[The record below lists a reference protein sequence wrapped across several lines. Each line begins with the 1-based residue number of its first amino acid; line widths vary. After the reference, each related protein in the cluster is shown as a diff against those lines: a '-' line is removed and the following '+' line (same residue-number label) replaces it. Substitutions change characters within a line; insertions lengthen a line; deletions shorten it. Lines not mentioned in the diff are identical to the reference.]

1 MNFFLLKNRIIGFCL
16 ISVITIFSCEE
27 AAIPVKD
34 DGVPMKLDT
43 ISFPVIKAMSYQV
56 PPEMG
61 RTDLLYFGNN
71 DGYNFSYNLIKLD
84 SSSVTA
90 GTPFSFYNDSL
101 IIVDSLKFSL
111 RFDSDSIENNPE
123 FQLRYFPDGG
133 DSVFNELESNYINF
147 DKSIASTFIS
157 TGQLESDTTD
167 TNQTKVFLNFLLD
180 SSIVNAFRDTNI
192 TDFNRSFLVELKNE
206 ESESFVFHS
215 SDKVGADG
223 PQLKVYY
230 RLFVSD
236 SVVLDT
242 TFRTYAAI
250 EDLSIIIPPPIST
263 DDSSYLSVGTAMG
276 LKSIVL
282 VDMVDWILDPR
293 AIISSAELI
302 FNFALDDTLKNYT
315 VISYPIVNEGDF
327 LQFSSFDKDPY
338 DEDFNYYTS
347 TSIVDD
353 KLKINH
359 RKIATEIG
367 HQKYNNY
374 GFKLEPSISNDPF
387 RTMLFYSIDSP
398 DYFPGMRVIYVL
410 PLYFYISII
419 A

>member
-1 MNFFLLKNRIIGFCL
+1 MNFFLLKNRIIVFCL
-16 ISVITIFSCEE
+16 IGLITFFSCEE

-34 DGVPMKLDT
+34 DGIPMKLDT

-61 RTDLLYFGNN
+61 RTDLLYFGNK

-180 SSIVNAFRDTNI
+180 SSIVNAFKDTNI

-206 ESESFVFHS
+206 ESESFIFHS

-230 RLFVSD
+230 RQFVSD

-302 FNFALDDTLKNYT
+302 FNFALDDTLQNYT
-315 VISYPIVNEGDF
+315 VISYPIINEGDF

-398 DYFPGMRVIYVL
+398 DYFPVMRVIYVL
-410 PLYFYISII
+410 P
-419 A
+419 

>member
-1 MNFFLLKNRIIGFCL
+1 MNFFLLKNRIIVFCL
-16 ISVITIFSCEE
+16 IGLITFFSCEE

-34 DGVPMKLDT
+34 DGIPMKLDT

-61 RTDLLYFGNN
+61 RTDLLYFGNK

-180 SSIVNAFRDTNI
+180 SSIVNAFKDTNN

-206 ESESFVFHS
+206 ESESFIFHS

-230 RLFVSD
+230 RQFVSD

-302 FNFALDDTLKNYT
+302 FNFALDDTLQNYT
-315 VISYPIVNEGDF
+315 VISYPIINEGDF

-347 TSIVDD
+347 TSIVED

-398 DYFPGMRVIYVL
+398 DYFPVMRVIYVL
-410 PLYFYISII
+410 P
-419 A
+419 

>member
-1 MNFFLLKNRIIGFCL
+1 MNFFLLKNRIIVFCL
-16 ISVITIFSCEE
+16 IGLITFFSCEE

-34 DGVPMKLDT
+34 DGIPMKLDT

-61 RTDLLYFGNN
+61 RTDLLYFGNK

-111 RFDSDSIENNPE
+111 RFDSDSIENNAE

-206 ESESFVFHS
+206 ESESFIFHS

-230 RLFVSD
+230 RQFVSD

-302 FNFALDDTLKNYT
+302 FNFALDDTLQNYT
-315 VISYPIVNEGDF
+315 VISYPIINEGDF

-347 TSIVDD
+347 TSIVED

-398 DYFPGMRVIYVL
+398 DYFPVMRVIYVL
-410 PLYFYISII
+410 P
-419 A
+419 

>member
-16 ISVITIFSCEE
+16 IGLIIFFSCEE

-34 DGVPMKLDT
+34 DGIPMKLDT

-61 RTDLLYFGNN
+61 RTDLLYFGNK

-180 SSIVNAFRDTNI
+180 SSIVNAFRDTNN

-206 ESESFVFHS
+206 ESESFIFHS

-230 RLFVSD
+230 RQFVSD

-302 FNFALDDTLKNYT
+302 FNFALDDTLQNYT
-315 VISYPIVNEGDF
+315 VISYPIINEGDF

-347 TSIVDD
+347 TSIVED

-398 DYFPGMRVIYVL
+398 DYFPVMRVIYVL
-410 PLYFYISII
+410 P
-419 A
+419 

>member
-16 ISVITIFSCEE
+16 IGLIIFFSCEE

-34 DGVPMKLDT
+34 DGIPMKLDT

-61 RTDLLYFGNN
+61 RTDLLYFGNK

-180 SSIVNAFRDTNI
+180 SSIVNAFKDTNI

-206 ESESFVFHS
+206 ESESFIFHS

-230 RLFVSD
+230 RQFVSD

-302 FNFALDDTLKNYT
+302 FNFALDDTLQNYT
-315 VISYPIVNEGDF
+315 VISYPIINEGDF

-347 TSIVDD
+347 TSIVED

-398 DYFPGMRVIYVL
+398 DYFPVMRVIYVL
-410 PLYFYISII
+410 P
-419 A
+419 

>member
-1 MNFFLLKNRIIGFCL
+1 MIFFLLKNRIIGFCL
-16 ISVITIFSCEE
+16 IGFITFISCEE

-34 DGVPMKLDT
+34 DGIPMKLDT

-61 RTDLLYFGNN
+61 RTDLLYFGKK
-71 DGYNFSYNLIKLD
+71 DGYNFPYNLIKLD

-111 RFDSDSIENNPE
+111 RLDSDSIENNAE
-123 FQLRYFPDGG
+123 FQLHYFPNGG

-157 TGQLESDTTD
+157 TAQLESDTTD

-180 SSIVNAFRDTNI
+180 SSIVNAFKDTNV

-206 ESESFVFHS
+206 QFESFIFHS
-215 SDKVGADG
+215 TDKIGGDR

-230 RLFVSD
+230 RQFISD

-250 EDLSIIIPPPIST
+250 EDLSVLIPPPIST
-263 DDSSYLSVGTAMG
+263 DDSSYLSVGAAMG

-282 VDMVDWILDPR
+282 VDMGDWILDPK

-302 FNFALDDTLKNYT
+302 FNSALNDTLQNYM
-315 VISYPIVNEGDF
+315 VISYPIINEGDF
-327 LQFSSFDKDPY
+327 LQFSSFDNDPY
-338 DEDFNYYTS
+338 DEDLSYYTS

-367 HQKYNNY
+367 HQKYINY
-374 GFKLEPSISNDPF
+374 GFKLETSLSNDPF
-387 RTMLFYSIDSP
+387 KTMLFYSIDSP
-398 DYFPGMRVIYVL
+398 DYFPVMRVIYVL
-410 PLYFYISII
+410 P
-419 A
+419 

>member
-1 MNFFLLKNRIIGFCL
+1 MNFFLLKNRIIVFCL
-16 ISVITIFSCEE
+16 IGLITFFSCEE

-34 DGVPMKLDT
+34 DGIPMKLDT

-61 RTDLLYFGNN
+61 RTDLLYFGNK

-180 SSIVNAFRDTNI
+180 SSIVNAFKDTNI

-206 ESESFVFHS
+206 ESESFIFHS

-230 RLFVSD
+230 RQFVSD

-315 VISYPIVNEGDF
+315 VISYPIINEGDF

-347 TSIVDD
+347 TSIVED

-398 DYFPGMRVIYVL
+398 DYFPVMRVIYVL
-410 PLYFYISII
+410 P
-419 A
+419 

>member
-1 MNFFLLKNRIIGFCL
+1 MNLFLLKNQIIGFCL
-16 ISVITIFSCEE
+16 IGLIIFFSCEE

-34 DGVPMKLDT
+34 DGIPMKLDT

-61 RTDLLYFGNN
+61 RTDLLYFGNK

-147 DKSIASTFIS
+147 DRSIASTFIS

-180 SSIVNAFRDTNI
+180 SSIVNAFKDTNI

-206 ESESFVFHS
+206 ESESFIFHS
-215 SDKVGADG
+215 SDKVGADS

-230 RLFVSD
+230 RQFVSD

-250 EDLSIIIPPPIST
+250 EDLSIIIPPPISM

-282 VDMVDWILDPR
+282 VDMGDWILDPR

-302 FNFALDDTLKNYT
+302 FNSALDDTLQNFT
-315 VISYPIVNEGDF
+315 VISYPIINEGDF

-338 DEDFNYYTS
+338 DEDFNFYTS
-347 TSIVDD
+347 TSIIDD

-367 HQKYNNY
+367 HQKYINY
-374 GFKLEPSISNDPF
+374 GFKLETSLSNDPF

-398 DYFPGMRVIYVL
+398 DYFPVMRVIYVL
-410 PLYFYISII
+410 P
-419 A
+419 

>member
-16 ISVITIFSCEE
+16 IGFITFISCEE

-34 DGVPMKLDT
+34 DGIPMKLDT

-61 RTDLLYFGNN
+61 RTDLLYFGKK
-71 DGYNFSYNLIKLD
+71 DGYNFPYNLIKLD

-111 RFDSDSIENNPE
+111 RLDSDSIENNAE
-123 FQLRYFPDGG
+123 FQLHYFPNGG

-157 TGQLESDTTD
+157 TAQLESDTTD

-180 SSIVNAFRDTNI
+180 SSIVNAFKDTNV

-206 ESESFVFHS
+206 QFESFIFHS
-215 SDKVGADG
+215 TDKIGGDR

-230 RLFVSD
+230 RQFISD

-250 EDLSIIIPPPIST
+250 EDLSVIIPPPIST
-263 DDSSYLSVGTAMG
+263 DDSSYLSVGAAMG

-282 VDMVDWILDPR
+282 VDMGDWILDPK

-302 FNFALDDTLKNYT
+302 FNSALNDTLQNYM
-315 VISYPIVNEGDF
+315 VISYPIINEGDF
-327 LQFSSFDKDPY
+327 LQFSSFDNDPY
-338 DEDFNYYTS
+338 DEDFSYYTS

-367 HQKYNNY
+367 HQKYINY
-374 GFKLEPSISNDPF
+374 GFKLETSLSNDPF
-387 RTMLFYSIDSP
+387 KTMLFYSIDSP
-398 DYFPGMRVIYVL
+398 DYFPVMRVIYVL
-410 PLYFYISII
+410 P
-419 A
+419 

>member
-1 MNFFLLKNRIIGFCL
+1 MNFFLLKNRIIVFCL
-16 ISVITIFSCEE
+16 IGLITFFSCEE

-34 DGVPMKLDT
+34 DGIPMKLDT

-61 RTDLLYFGNN
+61 RTDLLYFGNK

-180 SSIVNAFRDTNI
+180 SSIVNAFMDTNI

-230 RLFVSD
+230 RQFVSD

-302 FNFALDDTLKNYT
+302 FNFALDDTLQNYT
-315 VISYPIVNEGDF
+315 VISYPIINEGDF

-347 TSIVDD
+347 TSIVED

-398 DYFPGMRVIYVL
+398 DYFPVMRVIYVL
-410 PLYFYISII
+410 P
-419 A
+419 

>member
-1 MNFFLLKNRIIGFCL
+1 MNLFLLKNQIIGFCL
-16 ISVITIFSCEE
+16 IGLIIFFSCEE

-34 DGVPMKLDT
+34 DGIPMKLDT

-61 RTDLLYFGNN
+61 RTDLLYFGNK

-111 RFDSDSIENNPE
+111 RFDPDSIENNAE

-147 DKSIASTFIS
+147 DRSIASTFIS

-180 SSIVNAFRDTNI
+180 SSIVNAFKDTNI

-206 ESESFVFHS
+206 ESESFIFHS
-215 SDKVGADG
+215 SDKVGADA

-230 RLFVSD
+230 RQFISD

-250 EDLSIIIPPPIST
+250 EDLSIIIPPPISM

-282 VDMVDWILDPR
+282 VDMGDWILDPK

-302 FNFALDDTLKNYT
+302 FNSALDDTLQNFT
-315 VISYPIVNEGDF
+315 VISYPIINEGDF

-367 HQKYNNY
+367 HQKYINY
-374 GFKLEPSISNDPF
+374 GFKLETSLSNDPF

-398 DYFPGMRVIYVL
+398 DYFPVMRVIYVL
-410 PLYFYISII
+410 P
-419 A
+419 

>member
-1 MNFFLLKNRIIGFCL
+1 MNFFLLKNRIIVFCL
-16 ISVITIFSCEE
+16 IGLITFFSCEE

-34 DGVPMKLDT
+34 DGIPMKLDT

-61 RTDLLYFGNN
+61 RTDLLYFGNK

-180 SSIVNAFRDTNI
+180 SSIVNAFRDTNN

-206 ESESFVFHS
+206 ESESFIFHS

-230 RLFVSD
+230 RQFVSD

-302 FNFALDDTLKNYT
+302 FNFALDDTLQQYT
-315 VISYPIVNEGDF
+315 VISYPIINEGDF

-398 DYFPGMRVIYVL
+398 DYFPVMRVIYVL
-410 PLYFYISII
+410 P
-419 A
+419 

>member
-1 MNFFLLKNRIIGFCL
+1 MNFFLLKNRIIVFCL
-16 ISVITIFSCEE
+16 IGLITFFSCEE

-34 DGVPMKLDT
+34 DGIPMKLDT

-61 RTDLLYFGNN
+61 RTDLLYFGNK

-206 ESESFVFHS
+206 ESELFVFHS

-302 FNFALDDTLKNYT
+302 FNFALDDTLQNYT
-315 VISYPIVNEGDF
+315 VISYPIINEGDF

-338 DEDFNYYTS
+338 DEDFNFYTS
-347 TSIVDD
+347 TSIIDD

-367 HQKYNNY
+367 HQKYINY
-374 GFKLEPSISNDPF
+374 GFKLETSLSNDPF

-398 DYFPGMRVIYVL
+398 DYFPVMRVIYVL
-410 PLYFYISII
+410 P
-419 A
+419 

>member
-16 ISVITIFSCEE
+16 IGLIIFFSCEE

-34 DGVPMKLDT
+34 DGIPMKLDT

-61 RTDLLYFGNN
+61 RTDLLYFGNK

-111 RFDSDSIENNPE
+111 RFDSDSIENNAE

-147 DKSIASTFIS
+147 DRSIASTFIS

-180 SSIVNAFRDTNI
+180 SSIVNAFKDTNI

-206 ESESFVFHS
+206 ESESFIFHS
-215 SDKVGADG
+215 SDKVGADA

-230 RLFVSD
+230 RQFISD

-250 EDLSIIIPPPIST
+250 EDLSIIIPPPISM

-282 VDMVDWILDPR
+282 VDMGDWILDPR
-293 AIISSAELI
+293 AVISSAELI
-302 FNFALDDTLKNYT
+302 FNSALDDTLQNFT
-315 VISYPIVNEGDF
+315 VISYPIINEGDF
-327 LQFSSFDKDPY
+327 LQFSLFDKDPY
-338 DEDFNYYTS
+338 DEDFNFYTL
-347 TSIVDD
+347 TSIIDD

-367 HQKYNNY
+367 HQKYINY
-374 GFKLEPSISNDPF
+374 GFKLETSLSNDPF

-398 DYFPGMRVIYVL
+398 DYFPVMRVIYVL
-410 PLYFYISII
+410 P
-419 A
+419 

>member
-16 ISVITIFSCEE
+16 IGLIIFFSCEE

-34 DGVPMKLDT
+34 DGIPMKLDT

-61 RTDLLYFGNN
+61 RTDLLYFGNK

-180 SSIVNAFRDTNI
+180 SSIVNAFKDTNI

-206 ESESFVFHS
+206 ESESFIFHS

-230 RLFVSD
+230 RQFVSD

-302 FNFALDDTLKNYT
+302 FNFALDDTLQNYT
-315 VISYPIVNEGDF
+315 VISYPIINEGDF

-347 TSIVDD
+347 TSIVKD

-398 DYFPGMRVIYVL
+398 DYFPVMRVIYVL
-410 PLYFYISII
+410 P
-419 A
+419 

>member
-1 MNFFLLKNRIIGFCL
+1 MNFFLLKNRIIVFCL
-16 ISVITIFSCEE
+16 IGLITFFSCEE

-34 DGVPMKLDT
+34 DGIPMKLDT

-61 RTDLLYFGNN
+61 RTDLLYFGNK

-180 SSIVNAFRDTNI
+180 SSIVNAFKDTNI

-230 RLFVSD
+230 RQFVSD

-302 FNFALDDTLKNYT
+302 FNFALDDTLQQYT
-315 VISYPIVNEGDF
+315 VISYPIINEGDF

-398 DYFPGMRVIYVL
+398 DYFPVMRVIYVL
-410 PLYFYISII
+410 P
-419 A
+419 

>member
-16 ISVITIFSCEE
+16 IGLITFFSCEE

-34 DGVPMKLDT
+34 DGIPMKLDT

-61 RTDLLYFGNN
+61 RTDLLYFGNK

-206 ESESFVFHS
+206 ESESFIFHS

-230 RLFVSD
+230 RQFVSD

-302 FNFALDDTLKNYT
+302 FNFALDDTLQNYT
-315 VISYPIVNEGDF
+315 VISYPIINEGDF

-347 TSIVDD
+347 TSIVED

-387 RTMLFYSIDSP
+387 RTMLFYSIDNP
-398 DYFPGMRVIYVL
+398 DYFPVMRVIYVL
-410 PLYFYISII
+410 P
-419 A
+419 

>member
-1 MNFFLLKNRIIGFCL
+1 MNFFLLKNRIIVFCL
-16 ISVITIFSCEE
+16 IGLITFFSCEE

-34 DGVPMKLDT
+34 DGIPMKLDT

-61 RTDLLYFGNN
+61 RTDLLYFGNK

-180 SSIVNAFRDTNI
+180 SSIVTAFKDTNI

-230 RLFVSD
+230 RQFVSD

-250 EDLSIIIPPPIST
+250 EDLSIIVPPPIST

-302 FNFALDDTLKNYT
+302 FNFALDDTLQNYT
-315 VISYPIVNEGDF
+315 VISYPIINEGDF

-347 TSIVDD
+347 TSIVED

-398 DYFPGMRVIYVL
+398 DYFPVMRVIYVL
-410 PLYFYISII
+410 P
-419 A
+419 

>member
-16 ISVITIFSCEE
+16 IGLIIFFSCEE

-34 DGVPMKLDT
+34 DGIPMKLDT

-180 SSIVNAFRDTNI
+180 SSIVTAFKDTNI

-206 ESESFVFHS
+206 ESESFIFHS

-230 RLFVSD
+230 RQFVSD

-302 FNFALDDTLKNYT
+302 FNFALDDTLQNYT
-315 VISYPIVNEGDF
+315 VISYPIINEGDF

-347 TSIVDD
+347 TSIVKD

-398 DYFPGMRVIYVL
+398 DYFPVMRVIYVL
-410 PLYFYISII
+410 P
-419 A
+419 

>member
-1 MNFFLLKNRIIGFCL
+1 MNFFLLKNRIIVFCL
-16 ISVITIFSCEE
+16 IGLITFFSCEE

-34 DGVPMKLDT
+34 DGIPMKLDT

-61 RTDLLYFGNN
+61 RTDLLYFGNK

-157 TGQLESDTTD
+157 TGELESDTTD

-180 SSIVNAFRDTNI
+180 SSIVTAFKDTNI

-206 ESESFVFHS
+206 ESESFIFHS

-230 RLFVSD
+230 RQFVSD

-302 FNFALDDTLKNYT
+302 FNFALDDTLQNYT
-315 VISYPIVNEGDF
+315 VISYPIINEGDF

-347 TSIVDD
+347 TSIVED

-398 DYFPGMRVIYVL
+398 DYFPVMRVIYVL
-410 PLYFYISII
+410 P
-419 A
+419 

>member
-1 MNFFLLKNRIIGFCL
+1 MCIRD
-16 ISVITIFSCEE
+16 S
-27 AAIPVKD
+27 
-34 DGVPMKLDT
+34 
-43 ISFPVIKAMSYQV
+43 
-56 PPEMG
+56 
-61 RTDLLYFGNN
+61 
-71 DGYNFSYNLIKLD
+71 

-111 RFDSDSIENNPE
+111 RLDSDSIENNAE
-123 FQLRYFPDGG
+123 FQLHYFPNGG

-157 TGQLESDTTD
+157 TAQLESDTTD

-180 SSIVNAFRDTNI
+180 SSIVNAFKDTNV

-206 ESESFVFHS
+206 QFESFIFHS
-215 SDKVGADG
+215 TDKIGGDR

-230 RLFVSD
+230 RQFISD

-250 EDLSIIIPPPIST
+250 EDLSVIIPPHIST
-263 DDSSYLSVGTAMG
+263 DDSSYLSVGAAMG

-282 VDMVDWILDPR
+282 VDMGDWILDPK

-302 FNFALDDTLKNYT
+302 FNSALNDTLQNYM
-315 VISYPIVNEGDF
+315 VISYPIINEGDF
-327 LQFSSFDKDPY
+327 LQFSSFDNDPY
-338 DEDFNYYTS
+338 DEDFSYYTS

-367 HQKYNNY
+367 HQKYINY
-374 GFKLEPSISNDPF
+374 GFKLETSLSNDPF
-387 RTMLFYSIDSP
+387 KTMLFYSIDSP
-398 DYFPGMRVIYVL
+398 DYFPVMRVIYVL
-410 PLYFYISII
+410 P
-419 A
+419 

>member
-1 MNFFLLKNRIIGFCL
+1 MNFFLLKNRIIVFCL
-16 ISVITIFSCEE
+16 IGLITFFSCEE

-34 DGVPMKLDT
+34 DGIPMKLDT

-180 SSIVNAFRDTNI
+180 SSIVNAFRDTNN

-206 ESESFVFHS
+206 ESESFIFHS

-230 RLFVSD
+230 RQFVSD

-302 FNFALDDTLKNYT
+302 FNFAIDDTLKNYT

-347 TSIVDD
+347 TSIVED

-398 DYFPGMRVIYVL
+398 DYFPVMRVIYVL
-410 PLYFYISII
+410 P
-419 A
+419 

>member
-1 MNFFLLKNRIIGFCL
+1 MNLFLLKNQIIGFCL
-16 ISVITIFSCEE
+16 IGLIIFFSCEE

-34 DGVPMKLDT
+34 DGIPMKLDT

-61 RTDLLYFGNN
+61 RTDLLYFGNK

-111 RFDSDSIENNPE
+111 RFDSDSIENNAE

-147 DKSIASTFIS
+147 DRSIASTFIS

-180 SSIVNAFRDTNI
+180 SSIVNAFKDTNI

-206 ESESFVFHS
+206 ESESFIFHS
-215 SDKVGADG
+215 SDKVGADA

-230 RLFVSD
+230 RQFISD

-250 EDLSIIIPPPIST
+250 EDLSIIIPPPISM

-282 VDMVDWILDPR
+282 VDMGDWILDPR
-293 AIISSAELI
+293 AVISSAELI
-302 FNFALDDTLKNYT
+302 FNSALDDTLQNFT
-315 VISYPIVNEGDF
+315 VISYPIINEGDF
-327 LQFSSFDKDPY
+327 LQFSLFDKDPY
-338 DEDFNYYTS
+338 DEDFNFYTL
-347 TSIVDD
+347 TSIIDD

-367 HQKYNNY
+367 HQKYINY
-374 GFKLEPSISNDPF
+374 GFKLETSLSNDPF

-398 DYFPGMRVIYVL
+398 DYFPVMRVIYVL
-410 PLYFYISII
+410 P
-419 A
+419 

>member
-16 ISVITIFSCEE
+16 IGLIIFFSCEE

-34 DGVPMKLDT
+34 DGIPMKLDT

-180 SSIVNAFRDTNI
+180 SSIVNAFRDTNN

-206 ESESFVFHS
+206 ESESFIFHS

-230 RLFVSD
+230 RQFVSD

-302 FNFALDDTLKNYT
+302 FNFALDDTLQNYT
-315 VISYPIVNEGDF
+315 VISYPIINEGDF

-347 TSIVDD
+347 TSIVKD

-398 DYFPGMRVIYVL
+398 DYFPVMRVIYVL
-410 PLYFYISII
+410 P
-419 A
+419 

>member
-1 MNFFLLKNRIIGFCL
+1 MNLFLLKNQIIGFCL
-16 ISVITIFSCEE
+16 IGLIIFFSCEE

-34 DGVPMKLDT
+34 DGIPMKLDT

-61 RTDLLYFGNN
+61 RTDLLYFGNK

-111 RFDSDSIENNPE
+111 RFDSDSIENNAE

-147 DKSIASTFIS
+147 DRSIASTFIS

-180 SSIVNAFRDTNI
+180 SSIVNAFKDTNI
-192 TDFNRSFLVELKNE
+192 TGFNRSFLVELKNE
-206 ESESFVFHS
+206 ESESFIFHS
-215 SDKVGADG
+215 SDKVGADA

-230 RLFVSD
+230 RQFISD

-242 TFRTYAAI
+242 TFRTYVAI
-250 EDLSIIIPPPIST
+250 EDLSIIIPPPISM

-282 VDMVDWILDPR
+282 VDMGDWILDPR
-293 AIISSAELI
+293 AVISSAELI
-302 FNFALDDTLKNYT
+302 FNSALDDTLQNFT
-315 VISYPIVNEGDF
+315 VISYPIINEGDF
-327 LQFSSFDKDPY
+327 LQFSLFDKDPY
-338 DEDFNYYTS
+338 DEDFNFYTS
-347 TSIVDD
+347 TSIIDD

-367 HQKYNNY
+367 HQKYINY
-374 GFKLEPSISNDPF
+374 GFKLETSLSNDPF

-398 DYFPGMRVIYVL
+398 DYFPVMRVIYVL
-410 PLYFYISII
+410 P
-419 A
+419 

>member
-1 MNFFLLKNRIIGFCL
+1 MNLFLLKNQIIGFCL
-16 ISVITIFSCEE
+16 IGLIIFFSCEE

-34 DGVPMKLDT
+34 DGIPMKLDT

-61 RTDLLYFGNN
+61 RTDLLYFGNK

-111 RFDSDSIENNPE
+111 RFDSDSIENNAE

-147 DKSIASTFIS
+147 DRSIASTFIS

-180 SSIVNAFRDTNI
+180 SSIVNAFKDTNI

-206 ESESFVFHS
+206 ESESFIFHS

-230 RLFVSD
+230 RQFVSD

-250 EDLSIIIPPPIST
+250 EDLSIIIPPPISM

-282 VDMVDWILDPR
+282 VDMGDWILDPR

-302 FNFALDDTLKNYT
+302 FNSALDDTLQNFT
-315 VISYPIVNEGDF
+315 VISYPIINEGDF

-367 HQKYNNY
+367 HQKYINY
-374 GFKLEPSISNDPF
+374 GFKLETSLSNDPF

-398 DYFPGMRVIYVL
+398 DYFPVMRVIYVL
-410 PLYFYISII
+410 P
-419 A
+419 

>member
-1 MNFFLLKNRIIGFCL
+1 MNFFLLKNRIIVFCL
-16 ISVITIFSCEE
+16 IGLITFFSCEE

-34 DGVPMKLDT
+34 DGIPMKLDT

-61 RTDLLYFGNN
+61 LTDLLYFGKK

-111 RFDSDSIENNPE
+111 RFDSDSIENNAE

-180 SSIVNAFRDTNI
+180 SSIVNAFKDTNI

-206 ESESFVFHS
+206 ESESFIFHS
-215 SDKVGADG
+215 TDKVGGDG

-230 RLFVSD
+230 RQFVSD

-302 FNFALDDTLKNYT
+302 FNFALDDTLQNYT
-315 VISYPIVNEGDF
+315 VISYPIINEGDF

-347 TSIVDD
+347 TSIVED

-398 DYFPGMRVIYVL
+398 DYFPVMRVIYVL
-410 PLYFYISII
+410 P
-419 A
+419 

>member
-1 MNFFLLKNRIIGFCL
+1 MNFFLLKNRIIVFCL
-16 ISVITIFSCEE
+16 IGLITFFSCEE

-34 DGVPMKLDT
+34 DGIPMKLDT

-157 TGQLESDTTD
+157 TGELESDTTD

-180 SSIVNAFRDTNI
+180 SSIVNAFRDTNN

-206 ESESFVFHS
+206 ESESFIFHS

-230 RLFVSD
+230 RQFVSD

-302 FNFALDDTLKNYT
+302 FNFALDDTLQNYT
-315 VISYPIVNEGDF
+315 VISYPIINEGDF

-347 TSIVDD
+347 TSIVKD

-398 DYFPGMRVIYVL
+398 DYFPVMRVIYVL
-410 PLYFYISII
+410 P
-419 A
+419 

>member
-1 MNFFLLKNRIIGFCL
+1 MNLFLLKNQIIGFCL
-16 ISVITIFSCEE
+16 IGLIIFFSCEE

-34 DGVPMKLDT
+34 DGIPMKLDT

-61 RTDLLYFGNN
+61 RTDLLYFGNK

-180 SSIVNAFRDTNI
+180 SSIVNAFKDTNI

-206 ESESFVFHS
+206 ESESFIFHS

-230 RLFVSD
+230 RQFVSD

-302 FNFALDDTLKNYT
+302 FNFALDDTLQNYT
-315 VISYPIVNEGDF
+315 VISYPIINEGDF

-347 TSIVDD
+347 TSIVED

-367 HQKYNNY
+367 HQKYINY
-374 GFKLEPSISNDPF
+374 GFKLETSLSNDPF

-398 DYFPGMRVIYVL
+398 DYFPVMRVIYVL
-410 PLYFYISII
+410 P
-419 A
+419 

>member
-1 MNFFLLKNRIIGFCL
+1 MNFFLLKNRIIVFCL
-16 ISVITIFSCEE
+16 IGLITFFSCEE

-34 DGVPMKLDT
+34 DGIPMKLDT

-61 RTDLLYFGNN
+61 RTDLLYFGNK

-123 FQLRYFPDGG
+123 FQLSYFPDGG

-206 ESESFVFHS
+206 ESESFIFHS

-230 RLFVSD
+230 RQFVSD

-302 FNFALDDTLKNYT
+302 FNFALDDTLQNYT
-315 VISYPIVNEGDF
+315 VISYPIINEGDF

-347 TSIVDD
+347 TSIVED

-398 DYFPGMRVIYVL
+398 DYFPVMRVIYVL
-410 PLYFYISII
+410 P
-419 A
+419 

>member
-1 MNFFLLKNRIIGFCL
+1 MNFFLLKNRIIVFCL
-16 ISVITIFSCEE
+16 IGLITFFSCEE

-34 DGVPMKLDT
+34 DGIPMKLDT

-61 RTDLLYFGNN
+61 RTDLLYFGNK

-180 SSIVNAFRDTNI
+180 SSIVNAFKDTNI

-206 ESESFVFHS
+206 ESESFIFHS

-230 RLFVSD
+230 RQFLSD
-236 SVVLDT
+236 SVELDT

-302 FNFALDDTLKNYT
+302 FNFALDDTLQNYT

-398 DYFPGMRVIYVL
+398 DYFPVMRVIYVL
-410 PLYFYISII
+410 P
-419 A
+419 

>member
-1 MNFFLLKNRIIGFCL
+1 MNFFLLKNRIIVFCL
-16 ISVITIFSCEE
+16 IGLITFFSCEE

-34 DGVPMKLDT
+34 DGIPMKLDT

-61 RTDLLYFGNN
+61 RTDLLYFGNK

-180 SSIVNAFRDTNI
+180 SSIVTAFKDTNI

-206 ESESFVFHS
+206 ESESFIFHS

-230 RLFVSD
+230 RQFVSD

-302 FNFALDDTLKNYT
+302 FNFALDDTLQQYT
-315 VISYPIVNEGDF
+315 VISYPIINEGDF

-398 DYFPGMRVIYVL
+398 DYFPVMRVIYVL
-410 PLYFYISII
+410 P
-419 A
+419 

>member
-1 MNFFLLKNRIIGFCL
+1 MNLFLLKNQIIGFCL
-16 ISVITIFSCEE
+16 IGLIIFFSCEE

-34 DGVPMKLDT
+34 DGIPMKLDT

-61 RTDLLYFGNN
+61 RTDLLYFGNK

-180 SSIVNAFRDTNI
+180 SSIVNAFRDTNN

-206 ESESFVFHS
+206 ESESFIFHS

-230 RLFVSD
+230 RQFVSD

-302 FNFALDDTLKNYT
+302 FNFALDDTLQNYT
-315 VISYPIVNEGDF
+315 VISYPIINEGDF

-347 TSIVDD
+347 TSIVED

-398 DYFPGMRVIYVL
+398 DYFPVMRVIYVL
-410 PLYFYISII
+410 P
-419 A
+419 

>member
-16 ISVITIFSCEE
+16 IGLIIFFSCEE

-34 DGVPMKLDT
+34 DGIPMKLDT

-206 ESESFVFHS
+206 ESESFIFHS

-230 RLFVSD
+230 RQFVSD

-302 FNFALDDTLKNYT
+302 FNFALDDTLQNYT
-315 VISYPIVNEGDF
+315 VISYPIINEGDF

-347 TSIVDD
+347 TSIVED

-398 DYFPGMRVIYVL
+398 DYFPVMRVIYVL
-410 PLYFYISII
+410 P
-419 A
+419 

>member
-1 MNFFLLKNRIIGFCL
+1 MNFFLLKNRIIVFCL
-16 ISVITIFSCEE
+16 IGLITFFSCEE

-34 DGVPMKLDT
+34 DGIPMKLDT

-61 RTDLLYFGNN
+61 RTDLLYFGNK

-147 DKSIASTFIS
+147 DRSIASTFIS

-180 SSIVNAFRDTNI
+180 SSIVNAFKDTNI

-206 ESESFVFHS
+206 ESESFIFHS
-215 SDKVGADG
+215 SDKVGADA

-230 RLFVSD
+230 RQFISD

-250 EDLSIIIPPPIST
+250 EDLSIIIPPPISM

-302 FNFALDDTLKNYT
+302 FNFALDDTLQNYT
-315 VISYPIVNEGDF
+315 VISYPIINEGDF

-347 TSIVDD
+347 TSIVED

-398 DYFPGMRVIYVL
+398 DYFPVMRVIYVL
-410 PLYFYISII
+410 P
-419 A
+419 

>member
-16 ISVITIFSCEE
+16 ISLIAFFSCEE

-61 RTDLLYFGNN
+61 RTDLLYFGYK

-206 ESESFVFHS
+206 ESESFIFHS

-230 RLFVSD
+230 RQFVSD

-282 VDMVDWILDPR
+282 VDMGDWILDPK

-302 FNFALDDTLKNYT
+302 FNSALNDTLQNYM
-315 VISYPIVNEGDF
+315 VISYPIINEGDF

-367 HQKYNNY
+367 HQKYINY
-374 GFKLEPSISNDPF
+374 GFKLETSLSNDPF
-387 RTMLFYSIDSP
+387 KTMLFYSIDSP
-398 DYFPGMRVIYVL
+398 DYFPVMRVIYVL
-410 PLYFYISII
+410 P
-419 A
+419 

>member
-1 MNFFLLKNRIIGFCL
+1 MNFFLLKNRIIVFCL
-16 ISVITIFSCEE
+16 IGLITFFSCEE

-34 DGVPMKLDT
+34 DGIPMKLDT

-157 TGQLESDTTD
+157 AGQLESDTID

-206 ESESFVFHS
+206 ESESFIFHS

-230 RLFVSD
+230 RQFVSD

-302 FNFALDDTLKNYT
+302 FNFALDDTLQNYT
-315 VISYPIVNEGDF
+315 VISYPIINEGDF

-347 TSIVDD
+347 TSIVED

-398 DYFPGMRVIYVL
+398 DYFPVMRVIYVL
-410 PLYFYISII
+410 P
-419 A
+419 

>member
-1 MNFFLLKNRIIGFCL
+1 MNFFLLKNRIIVFCL
-16 ISVITIFSCEE
+16 IGLITFFSCEE

-34 DGVPMKLDT
+34 DGIPMKLDT

-206 ESESFVFHS
+206 ESESFIFHS

-230 RLFVSD
+230 RQFVSD

-302 FNFALDDTLKNYT
+302 FNFALDDTLQNYT
-315 VISYPIVNEGDF
+315 VISYPIINEGDF

-347 TSIVDD
+347 TSIVKD

-398 DYFPGMRVIYVL
+398 DYFPVMRVIYVL
-410 PLYFYISII
+410 P
-419 A
+419 

>member
-1 MNFFLLKNRIIGFCL
+1 MNLFLLKNQIIGFCL
-16 ISVITIFSCEE
+16 IGLIIFFSCEE

-34 DGVPMKLDT
+34 DGIPMKLDT

-61 RTDLLYFGNN
+61 RTDLLYFGNK

-111 RFDSDSIENNPE
+111 RFDSDSIENNAE

-180 SSIVNAFRDTNI
+180 SSIVNAFKDTNI

-206 ESESFVFHS
+206 ESESFIFHS
-215 SDKVGADG
+215 SDKVGADA

-230 RLFVSD
+230 RQFISD

-250 EDLSIIIPPPIST
+250 EDLSIIIPPPISM

-282 VDMVDWILDPR
+282 VDMGDWILDPR

-302 FNFALDDTLKNYT
+302 FNSALDDTLQNFT
-315 VISYPIVNEGDF
+315 VISYPIINEGDF
-327 LQFSSFDKDPY
+327 LQFSLFDKDPY
-338 DEDFNYYTS
+338 DEDFNFYTS
-347 TSIVDD
+347 TSIIDD

-367 HQKYNNY
+367 HQKYINY
-374 GFKLEPSISNDPF
+374 GFKLETSLSNDPF

-398 DYFPGMRVIYVL
+398 DYFPVMRVIYVL
-410 PLYFYISII
+410 P
-419 A
+419 

>member
-1 MNFFLLKNRIIGFCL
+1 MNFFLLKNRIIVFCL
-16 ISVITIFSCEE
+16 IGLITFFSCEE

-34 DGVPMKLDT
+34 DGIPMKLDT

-61 RTDLLYFGNN
+61 RTDLLYFGNK

-180 SSIVNAFRDTNI
+180 SSIVTAFKDTNI

-230 RLFVSD
+230 RQFVSD

-315 VISYPIVNEGDF
+315 VISYPIINEGDF

-347 TSIVDD
+347 TSIVED

-398 DYFPGMRVIYVL
+398 DYFPVMRVIYVL
-410 PLYFYISII
+410 P
-419 A
+419 